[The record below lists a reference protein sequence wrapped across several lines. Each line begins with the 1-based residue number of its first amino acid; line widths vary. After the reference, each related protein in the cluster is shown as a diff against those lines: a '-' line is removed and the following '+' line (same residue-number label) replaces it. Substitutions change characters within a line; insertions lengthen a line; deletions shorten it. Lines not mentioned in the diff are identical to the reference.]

1 MGDLI
6 ARVPADL
13 FWAVVVGYLLGAAT
27 VWRFASYVERM
38 RDSVR
43 HGKHHWERSV
53 QFWRD
58 ARNNVAG
65 LVAATGIVVVA
76 VTLIGSLVWARVTAG

>member
-6 ARVPADL
+6 GRVPADL
-13 FWAVVVGYLLGAAT
+13 FWVLIVGYVLGAAT

-38 RDSVR
+38 RDSIR
-43 HGKHHWERSV
+43 HARHHLERSV

-65 LVAATGIVVVA
+65 LVAATGVVA
-76 VTLIGSLVWARVTAG
+76 VAVGVLGSLVWARITAG